1 MNQHP
6 HHDITDTDPVARLQ
20 RENDHLANT
29 LAAIE
34 ERMPSEEDMAYL
46 RNRREQ
52 DERSAWVWQVIRQ
65 HAPWLLAIGSAAGTV
80 IYWFLTHTVTIKSS
94 P

>member
-1 MNQHP
+1 MNQHR
-6 HHDITDTDPVARLQ
+6 DITDTDPAARLQ
-20 RENDHLANT
+20 RENDHLANA
-29 LAAIE
+29 LASLE
-34 ERMPSEEDMAYL
+34 ERMPTAEDMAYL

-65 HAPWLLAIGSAAGTV
+65 HAPWLLGVGSALGTV
-80 IYWFLTHTVTIKSS
+80 VYWFLTHTVSIGNR